1 METDLADHPGAA
13 PELRLVAYTYRE
25 LFGHPPQGVWHA
37 PGTVT
42 LLADGPLRLT
52 VAARWGAAV
61 AAGPRG
67 DGLIEAIRMNRPDE
81 RVTLTLAEAAAGAG
95 PSWAGTAL
103 RRARAG
109 ATLLVNTDLP
119 DGSGLGAAAA
129 TQTAI
134 ALALRDLDPRDL
146 SLSDLARPHLT
157 SDAGVTAA
165 SGHRAG
171 YALLGDRP
179 LPFDLDAADLRL
191 MVIDT
196 RVRDVPQRPVT
207 EQAPVWEAAA
217 ALEAGR
223 ADALGP
229 MLTAAHTALVA
240 ALGATLSATLSA
252 TPPGHPPGRASTTYS
267 RSRCPPRSTRAPSG
281 RACWSMDPAAQRAP
295 CCARRCSPTC
305 AARSQ
310 PRSPPAAC
318 ARPACSRWSPPTA
331 PADTTSQRQPVFAE
345 GSMRISAQNSP
356 PIMKCL
362 RVLGRRRGWAADHIR
377 DTIHDSPRLPA
388 PPQSGAGWL
397 GNGAMA

>member
-25 LFGHPPQGVWHA
+25 LFGHPPHGVWHA

-67 DGLIEAIRMNRPDE
+67 DGLIEAIRMSRPDE

-109 ATLLVNTDLP
+109 ATLLVSTDLP

-146 SLSDLARPHLT
+146 DLSGLT
-157 SDAGVTAA
+157 SDAGATAG

-179 LPFDLDAADLRL
+179 LPFDLDAANLRL

-196 RVRDVPQRPVT
+196 RVRDVPQHPVT
-207 EQAPVWEAAA
+207 EHAPVWEAAA
-217 ALEAGR
+217 VLEAGR

-229 MLTAAHTALVA
+229 MLTAANNALA
-240 ALGATLSATLSA
+240 AAQGATLSA
-252 TPPGHPPGRASTTYS
+252 TPPAGPSTETGAGEAQQIAVSAALDAGALGARMLVDGPG
-267 RSRCPPRSTRAPSG
+267 
-281 RACWSMDPAAQRAP
+281 
-295 CCARRCSPTC
+295 
-305 AARSQ
+305 
-310 PRSPPAAC
+310 
-318 ARPACSRWSPPTA
+318 RPACALLRAPLLTDVRRAIVAAFSARGLRIPRLLTVA
-331 PADTTSQRQPVFAE
+331 PAAGP
-345 GSMRISAQNSP
+345 
-356 PIMKCL
+356 
-362 RVLGRRRGWAADHIR
+362 RR
-377 DTIHDSPRLPA
+377 
-388 PPQSGAGWL
+388 AG
-397 GNGAMA
+397 

>member
-1 METDLADHPGAA
+1 MDTDLADRLGAA
-13 PELRLVAYTYRE
+13 PELRLASYTYRE
-25 LFGHPPQGVWHA
+25 LFGHPPTGVWHA

-52 VAARWGAAV
+52 VAARWGAIV
-61 AAGPRG
+61 AAAPRG
-67 DGLIEAIRMNRPDE
+67 DGVIEAIRMNRPDD
-81 RVTLTLAEAAAGAG
+81 RVCLTLAEAAAGAG

-109 ATLLVNTDLP
+109 VTLLVNTDLP

-134 ALALRDLDPRDL
+134 GLALRDLARPDL
-146 SLSDLARPHLT
+146 DRPDLA
-157 SDAGVTAA
+157 SDTGVTAA

-196 RVRDVPQRPVT
+196 RVRDVPQHPVT
-207 EQAPVWEAAA
+207 EHAPVWEAAA

-240 ALGATLSATLSA
+240 ALSATLSA
-252 TPPGHPPGRASTTYS
+252 TPPAGPSTETGAGEVQQIAVSAALGAGALGARMLVDGPG
-267 RSRCPPRSTRAPSG
+267 
-281 RACWSMDPAAQRAP
+281 
-295 CCARRCSPTC
+295 
-305 AARSQ
+305 
-310 PRSPPAAC
+310 
-318 ARPACSRWSPPTA
+318 RPACALLRAPLLTDVRRAIVAAFSARRLRIPRLLTVA
-331 PADTTSQRQPVFAE
+331 PA
-345 GSMRISAQNSP
+345 
-356 PIMKCL
+356 
-362 RVLGRRRGWAADHIR
+362 
-377 DTIHDSPRLPA
+377 
-388 PPQSGAGWL
+388 AGPHRA
-397 GNGAMA
+397 G

>member
-25 LFGHPPQGVWHA
+25 LFGYAPHGVWHA

-67 DGLIEAIRMNRPDE
+67 DSLIEAIRMSRPDE

-103 RRARAG
+103 RGARAG

-134 ALALRDLDPRDL
+134 ALALRDLDRRDL
-146 SLSDLARPHLT
+146 DLSDLARPDLA
-157 SDAGVTAA
+157 SDAGLTAA
-165 SGHRAG
+165 SGHRPG

-179 LPFDLDAADLRL
+179 LPFDLDAAGLRL

-196 RVRDVPQRPVT
+196 RVRDVPQHPVT
-207 EQAPVWEAAA
+207 EHVPVWEAAA

-240 ALGATLSATLSA
+240 ALGATLSAT
-252 TPPGHPPGRASTTYS
+252 
-267 RSRCPPRSTRAPSG
+267 
-281 RACWSMDPAAQRAP
+281 
-295 CCARRCSPTC
+295 
-305 AARSQ
+305 
-310 PRSPPAAC
+310 PPAGPSTETGEVQQIAVS
-318 ARPACSRWSPPTA
+318 AALDAGALGARMLVDGPGRPACALLRA
-331 PADTTSQRQPVFAE
+331 PLLTDVRRAIVAAFAA
-345 GSMRISAQNSP
+345 RR
-356 PIMKCL
+356 L
-362 RVLGRRRGWAADHIR
+362 RV
-377 DTIHDSPRLPA
+377 PRLLTVEPA
-388 PPQSGAGWL
+388 AGPRRA
-397 GNGAMA
+397 G